1 MTSPFFPAEHLSYSS
16 LNTYSSC
23 PRSYYLSR
31 HKKAWSLPAWY
42 FIVGSSVHGYIEDEL
57 SSDSPPRPIEEYFAE
72 QVAKA
77 DDLEEDRSL
86 WLHGG
91 SDDDPVVEEKA
102 LALASAC
109 VEKFH
114 VFMEDIQEVWAVEY
128 DISGHLPG
136 CSMEIKAFVDL
147 IGVHKKHGPVIVDW
161 KTGKTKPKDN
171 IQLETYNAL
180 IITNMLEYF
189 KHTSAPRGLYGML
202 NPDAAKAR
210 PVTFKHTP
218 ESLGKL
224 YGGIEQ
230 QIKKRLWK
238 PEPQYNCRFCTMK
251 PNCKTMSGR
260 NDRTRYYDTPEK
272 DKGYPF

>member
-1 MTSPFFPAEHLSYSS
+1 MSEFHPTTHLSYSS
-16 LNTYSSC
+16 LNTYTSC

-31 HKKAWSLPAWY
+31 HKQAWGLPAWY
-42 FIVGSSVHGYIEDEL
+42 FIAGSAVHDYIKDEL
-57 SSDSPPRPIEEYFAE
+57 SSPLPPRPIEEYFE
-72 QVAKA
+72 EHLAKA

-91 SDDDPVVEEKA
+91 SDDDPVVGEKA

-109 VEKFH
+109 VDRFFD
-114 VFMEDIQEVWAVEY
+114 FMKDVKDVWRVEH
-128 DISGHLPG
+128 DVSGHLPG
-136 CSMEIKAFVDL
+136 CSMEIKAYVDL
-147 IGVHKKHGPVIVDW
+147 IGEHRKHGPVIIDW

-171 IQLETYNAL
+171 IQLETYHQL
-180 IITNMLEYF
+180 TLMDYEFRSVGSF
-189 KHTSAPRGLYGML
+189 KGMYAML

-230 QIKKRLWK
+230 QIMSKVWK

-251 PNCKTMSGR
+251 PNCKTMSGY
-260 NDRTRYYDTPEK
+260 NDRTRYYDTPER